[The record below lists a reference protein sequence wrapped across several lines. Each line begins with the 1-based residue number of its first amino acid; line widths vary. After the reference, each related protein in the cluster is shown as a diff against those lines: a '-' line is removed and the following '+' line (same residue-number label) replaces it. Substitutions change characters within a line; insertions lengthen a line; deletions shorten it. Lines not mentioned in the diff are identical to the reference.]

1 MTLSFSRIL
10 VLGLFIGAI
19 IGCTTVGIA
28 QGKFK
33 GGLIAGGSLS
43 QMNGDEAYG
52 YHKFGLTA
60 GVRGGYNFPG
70 RVTLEME
77 LLFNQKGSKV
87 APKFVKQ
94 AGEWEFN
101 FNYIEIPAL
110 VGFKDWQSEDKSFY
124 HMQFYGGLS
133 YGKLFS
139 SSITNLKYQF
149 IERDLNQN
157 DVSFILGITYYINKH
172 LGVTGRYNR
181 SLTKVWKAKV
191 VDGAYSR
198 YMLQYQFN
206 LCGIYMF

>member
-1 MTLSFSRIL
+1 
-10 VLGLFIGAI
+10 
-19 IGCTTVGIA
+19 
-28 QGKFK
+28 
-33 GGLIAGGSLS
+33 
-43 QMNGDEAYG
+43 
-52 YHKFGLTA
+52 
-60 GVRGGYNFPG
+60 
-70 RVTLEME
+70 
-77 LLFNQKGSKV
+77 
-87 APKFVKQ
+87 
-94 AGEWEFN
+94 
-101 FNYIEIPAL
+101 
-110 VGFKDWQSEDKSFY
+110 
-124 HMQFYGGLS
+124 MQFYGGLS

-191 VDGAYSR
+191 VDDAYSR